1 MEGRLQRAAAVFTGG
16 LVADIL
22 LVFRR
27 LEKTSQKDG
36 VLVTD
41 VFSARKAA
49 VEKLEMIAD
58 VAFPNGKE
66 MHHLQE
72 MQSDLTAVLDLKK
85 MERRQKEVVL
95 TCMFHRETGAMEQ

>member
-1 MEGRLQRAAAVFTGG
+1 LSN
-16 LVADIL
+16 
-22 LVFRR
+22 VFRR
-27 LEKTSQKDG
+27 LEKTFQEGG
-36 VLVTD
+36 VLITG

-49 VEKLEMIAD
+49 VEKLEMMAD
-58 VAFPNGKE
+58 AAFPSGKE
-66 MHHLQE
+66 IHHLQE